1 MQDFLGLQVK
11 NLGVRK
17 LGDVYVFGSKMK
29 SNFDKPCKQSLT
41 GRNKARRE
49 REGERKREKEREKER
64 GKTGGRMRQRRK
76 KGR

>member
-49 REGERKREKEREKER
+49 REGERKRERDRETERDT
-64 GKTGGRMRQRRK
+64 KT
-76 KGR
+76 